1 MRWLGDEGAEKTNL
15 TLDLIDSTTETSQ
28 KQMRTHFKKLYKIL
42 NADISYFVC
51 LKLKCVHTLFVLYSM
66 SQKHCIHTG
75 ICSETAT
82 PQQRWDC
89 ASACG
94 AACH

>member
-1 MRWLGDEGAEKTNL
+1 MPAGLPEENILLLLGLGLVLVVMRWLGDEGAEKTNL

-51 LKLKCVHTLFVLYSM
+51 LKLK
-66 SQKHCIHTG
+66 
-75 ICSETAT
+75 
-82 PQQRWDC
+82 
-89 ASACG
+89 
-94 AACH
+94 